1 MMFSM
6 QEAYVKAMGTGINE
20 TPLKNFTFSFS
31 HSDRAQ
37 SYLESAMN
45 VSALPQVRKISS
57 SRSETHTSMN

>member
-1 MMFSM
+1 MFSM

-31 HSDRAQ
+31 HSDHAQ

-45 VSALPQVRKISS
+45 IPAYPQVRKVSS
-57 SRSETHTSMN
+57 SRS